1 MKRRKDIIVL
11 IIIAL
16 VGYASLEYSAIRMTR
31 AMVKYYI
38 LSDNITY
45 SEQNGKYPGAGAE
58 KDVAEKKRMHNSK
71 DFFERRFSSANF
83 LVKILYFILTIYTLF
98 GVTYHFLR
106 SMRFLI
112 RYLFRKKRM
121 Q

>member
-58 KDVAEKKRMHNSK
+58 KRQCRAACRAGGHRRPAGGALEQAGPGHAPFVA
-71 DFFERRFSSANF
+71 
-83 LVKILYFILTIYTLF
+83 
-98 GVTYHFLR
+98 
-106 SMRFLI
+106 
-112 RYLFRKKRM
+112 
-121 Q
+121 

>member
-1 MKRRKDIIVL
+1 MKKRKDIIVL

-31 AMVKYYI
+31 AMVKYQI
-38 LSDNITY
+38 LSDNITFSQQY
-45 SEQNGKYPGAGAE
+45 GKYPGAGAE
-58 KDVAEKKRMHNSK
+58 KDIAEKKRMYNSK

-106 SMRFLI
+106 SLRFLM

>member
-11 IIIAL
+11 IIAL

-45 SEQNGKYPGAGAE
+45 SEQYGRYPGAGAE